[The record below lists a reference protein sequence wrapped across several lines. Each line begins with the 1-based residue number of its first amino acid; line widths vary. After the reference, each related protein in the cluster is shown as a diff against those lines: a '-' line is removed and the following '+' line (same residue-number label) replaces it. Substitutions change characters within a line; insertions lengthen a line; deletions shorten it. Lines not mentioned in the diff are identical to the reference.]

1 MFDDDPLDDWIE
13 FETFRILSDDYEQCP
28 SCEIGILLHLDTDE
42 SETSERYLCDTCGE
56 EFVVKD
62 TGKKG

>member
-28 SCEIGILLHLDTDE
+28 ACNIGILIPVE
-42 SETSERYLCDTCGE
+42 SETHT
-56 EFVVKD
+56 EFVCDICDATFRVKEQ
-62 TGKKG
+62 